1 MLEVT
6 YNGNI
11 AKIDVRKRI
20 LRGEHPKA
28 EIFEFVKNANRGT
41 IVEIHLPHSAPPLIA
56 TYCSQPFGACPSRS
70 LTSEQKPVGHLLFP
84 RLQ

>member
-11 AKIDVRKRI
+11 AMIDVRQRI
-20 LRGEHPKA
+20 MRGEHPKA

-41 IVEIHLPHSAPPLIA
+41 IVEIHLPHAAPPLIA
-56 TYCSQPFGACPSRS
+56 GLES
-70 LTSEQKPVGHLLFP
+70 LGFNAIVNELGPNHY
-84 RLQ
+84 RLMCVVI